1 MFLNLIYFG
10 GPTTMTSG
18 RVYTLIV
25 FHHNRNTK
33 NESFTF
39 YRGGVNIIFGG
50 NEVA

>member
-1 MFLNLIYFG
+1 
-10 GPTTMTSG
+10 MTSG